1 MSFDYLVGRDR
12 FAWSF
17 RERISFLHRYFCV
30 FMLVAPV
37 MLPPGRFRLATTP
50 NSTGSLPIEKTI
62 GIVVVA
68 AFAASAAGP
77 VAGTDSELDAVGN
90 TGGLL
95 GVRV

>member
-1 MSFDYLVGRDR
+1 
-12 FAWSF
+12 
-17 RERISFLHRYFCV
+17 
-30 FMLVAPV
+30 

-77 VAGTDSELDAVGN
+77 VAGTDRELDAVGN
-90 TGGLL
+90 TGGVP
-95 GVRV
+95 GVGV

>member
-1 MSFDYLVGRDR
+1 
-12 FAWSF
+12 
-17 RERISFLHRYFCV
+17 V
-30 FMLVAPV
+30 FKLLAPV

>member
-1 MSFDYLVGRDR
+1 
-12 FAWSF
+12 
-17 RERISFLHRYFCV
+17 
-30 FMLVAPV
+30 

-68 AFAASAAGP
+68 AFGASAAG

-90 TGGLL
+90 TRGALGG
-95 GVRV
+95 

>member
-1 MSFDYLVGRDR
+1 MVVAAETNRCNSSSR
-12 FAWSF
+12 FGPS
-17 RERISFLHRYFCV
+17 SV
-30 FMLVAPV
+30 FKLVAPV
-37 MLPPGRFRLATTP
+37 RLPPGRLRLATRL